1 MYTES
6 ELKHFDVPR
15 FIDYVCFHDESIE
28 FDVDWWTVTELRELF
43 NIRLTDQEKKTR
55 IVAFKTTEA
64 FRGYAAVYSRKEIL
78 DYRLIQHA

>member
-6 ELKHFDVPR
+6 ELKHLDVPQ
-15 FIDYVCFHDESIE
+15 FVDYVCVNGDDE

-43 NIRLTDQEKKTR
+43 NIRLTDHEKKTR
-55 IVAFKTTEA
+55 IVAFKTTEG

-78 DYRLIQHA
+78 DYRLIEHA